1 MRKLLHVFA
10 LFLVALMA
18 ACSPPSGTGSSGAAA
33 PPQAEESTD
42 LADLI
47 ASGAVSIVNATGN
60 GSSSGNSI
68 DAVLRNNTGR
78 AIEVD
83 VFMRQPIFLTNSGA
97 GQNMIANM
105 VVGGDG
111 GYMQSESRSFIELK
125 PSAELSAS
133 MVAYCVDFEKENP
146 TAQESFAVAPSPSHL
161 VQVMSRVN
169 AYAKANPNADVTKA
183 AQVAVWM
190 AQGESPDKIAE
201 KFDFTAADEQ
211 LARQFLQ

>member
-1 MRKLLHVFA
+1 MSKLLNVVAMGLIA
-10 LFLVALMA
+10 LLT
-18 ACSPPSGTGSSGAAA
+18 ACNPPSGAGTSADAAA
-33 PPQAEESTD
+33 PQAEESTD

-111 GYMQSESRSFIELK
+111 GYMQSDSRSFIELK

-146 TAQESFAVAPSPSHL
+146 TAMESFAVAPSPSHL
-161 VQVMSRVN
+161 VQVMSRITD
-169 AYAKANPNADVTKA
+169 YAKANPNAEVTVA

-190 AQGESPDKIAE
+190 AQGESPDDIAK